1 MDCVYNDK
9 NSILVRKYAN
19 RLTMAGRAI
28 IMFGLWSS
36 LRFIILIWFGMDDT
50 FKDTFDMAKYMVSE
64 NSIDQVL
71 MYTIAILVVVI
82 ALGVP
87 FLINFL
93 LGRSAI
99 REGKGVKKSNLYI
112 IVCAFLFVLTIVSF
126 FIVETEEVYLELWI
140 ATMIVDITL
149 CIAYFDVVY
158 SAIRLRMYDKRRKE
172 EVLNNA
178 D

>member
-1 MDCVYNDK
+1 MDIVSNDK
-9 NSILVRKYAN
+9 NSILKRKYSN
-19 RLTMAGRAI
+19 RLMMAGRAI

-36 LRFIILIWFGMDDT
+36 LRVIILTWFGMDDT
-50 FKDTFDMAKYMVSE
+50 LKYFFDVAKHMVSE
-64 NSIDQVL
+64 NSVDQVL

-93 LGRSAI
+93 LGRGAI
-99 REGKGVKKSNLYI
+99 REGQGVKKSNLYI
-112 IVCAFLFVLTIVSF
+112 IVCAILFILTIISF
-126 FIVETEEVYLELWI
+126 FVVETEEVYLELWI

-149 CIAYFDVVY
+149 CIAYVDVVY